1 MAILR
6 CTEAFATTQ
15 NGVPVVCNPGQLVES
30 TDPLVKGHEQWF
42 EPVEVT
48 VARATPPAPV
58 EQATAA
64 PGEKRSTPRAPA
76 KSKG

>member
-6 CTEAFATTQ
+6 CTEAFAYTL
-15 NGVPVVCNPGQLVES
+15 NGSPDVVRPGDLRDDK
-30 TDPLVKGHEQWF
+30 DPAVKGHEQWF

-48 VARATPPAPV
+48 AARATAAPVV

-64 PGEKRSTPRAPA
+64 PGEARAVSKPRA
-76 KSKG
+76 KK